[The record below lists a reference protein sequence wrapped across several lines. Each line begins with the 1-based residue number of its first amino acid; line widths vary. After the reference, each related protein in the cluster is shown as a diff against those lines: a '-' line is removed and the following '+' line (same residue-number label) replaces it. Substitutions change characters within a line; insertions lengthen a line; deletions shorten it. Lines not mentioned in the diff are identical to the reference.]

1 MGFWPSALTLYS
13 KGQPMTALRGAL
25 GCAFITGF
33 HGKHCH
39 GGDMGSCQGKKSG
52 KIGGRRWILG
62 VLQGKELVGVQG
74 ASVEVGFHSLSA
86 CAQVWLPQ
94 HSGVAGLLLSAPT
107 LAKAPQGSASP
118 PGTPFP
124 QPPPPQ
130 ARPRTPGS
138 PQSQAQP
145 QAHVTRGHSGYF
157 FQQACGINI
166 PNMRP
171 APGAERRCSPVGMG
185 RTFGGLL
192 WSGTAAPACHG
203 DADGSCG
210 VPCVPPALLLRA
222 SLPAGPGEAQQ
233 KERGPKPRLSA
244 SAGCSELSFKQNKSM
259 ALPALA
265 AGAAGGS
272 GAATNPLMAPPAP
285 AEPPEQPSGRSTR
298 CSLGLTTSPQPSPG
312 AACASLLRLGTFPS
326 HK

>member
-1 MGFWPSALTLYS
+1 MPLSLVSMENAVMGGIWVHV
-13 KGQPMTALRGAL
+13 R
-25 GCAFITGF
+25 
-33 HGKHCH
+33 
-39 GGDMGSCQGKKSG
+39 GKKAE
-52 KIGGRRWILG
+52 R
-62 VLQGKELVGVQG
+62 LVGEGGSWGCCRGRSWWG
-74 ASVEVGFHSLSA
+74 ASVEVGFHSLAA

-94 HSGVAGLLLSAPT
+94 HSGVAGLWLSAPT

-130 ARPRTPGS
+130 AGPRTSGS

-171 APGAERRCSPVGMG
+171 APGAKRRCPPVGMG

-210 VPCVPPALLLRA
+210 VTCVPPALLLRA

-244 SAGCSELSFKQNKSM
+244 SAGCSELSFKQNKST

-272 GAATNPLMAPPAP
+272 GAVTNSLMAPAAP
-285 AEPPEQPSGRSTR
+285 TEPPEQPPGRSTR
-298 CSLGLTTSPQPSPG
+298 CSLGLTASPQPSPG
-312 AACASLLRLGTFPS
+312 AACASLLRLGTFPPR
-326 HK
+326 K

>member
-1 MGFWPSALTLYS
+1 MENAVTGGYGFMSGEKKAERLVGEGGSW
-13 KGQPMTALRGAL
+13 GCCRGRSW
-25 GCAFITGF
+25 
-33 HGKHCH
+33 
-39 GGDMGSCQGKKSG
+39 M
-52 KIGGRRWILG
+52 
-62 VLQGKELVGVQG
+62 GVQG
-74 ASVEVGFHSLSA
+74 ASVEVGFHSLAA

-130 ARPRTPGS
+130 AGPRTPGS

-166 PNMRP
+166 PNMRR

-203 DADGSCG
+203 DADGSSG
-210 VPCVPPALLLRA
+210 VPPALLLRA
-222 SLPAGPGEAQQ
+222 SRPAVLGEPSRKRGAPNPGFQQ
-233 KERGPKPRLSA
+233 V
-244 SAGCSELSFKQNKSM
+244 
-259 ALPALA
+259 LA
-265 AGAAGGS
+265 A
-272 GAATNPLMAPPAP
+272 
-285 AEPPEQPSGRSTR
+285 
-298 CSLGLTTSPQPSPG
+298 
-312 AACASLLRLGTFPS
+312 AS
-326 HK
+326 